1 MNINLYVEE
10 PRRTGTNVV
19 LEAPSHCLWG
29 ERKRIKQKITAEV
42 EGKMHFAF
50 GYFKNQKV

>member
-10 PRRTGTNVV
+10 PRRTDTNVV